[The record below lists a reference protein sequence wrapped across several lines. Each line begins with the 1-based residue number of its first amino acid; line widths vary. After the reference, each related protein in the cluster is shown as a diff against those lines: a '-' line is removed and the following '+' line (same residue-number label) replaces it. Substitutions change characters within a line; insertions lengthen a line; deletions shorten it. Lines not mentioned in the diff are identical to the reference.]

1 MKLSH
6 ADAAAMLSRIFA
18 AAGLTDAE
26 RAPCIEEILDAE
38 WRGKTSYGLELVPMV
53 VKWHRLKQHE
63 PRIARNGPV
72 QAFIEGGDS
81 AGPVVAAL
89 AMDLALRKAREA
101 GIGIV
106 GARNRWPW
114 FVAGHQLRRAAA
126 AGFIAL
132 TWSAG
137 VSILAP
143 HGGVRPVFG
152 TNPMAI
158 AVPAA
163 GGPIVFDTAMTAGP
177 ASALRDAR
185 KAGQPLPGGVALD
198 AHGHPTTDPDEGR
211 KGALLPFGGHRGSGL
226 AMMIELLGG
235 AWVGAKTGKATAG
248 SRGFVILVAAPDLFG
263 FGDGLPGAAEG
274 LIAEMRA
281 AADAP
286 GAVHI
291 PGRGAVD
298 FTQPVAVEDDVYAAL
313 TQLLPGAR

>member
-1 MKLSH
+1 L
-6 ADAAAMLSRIFA
+6 
-18 AAGLTDAE
+18 
-26 RAPCIEEILDAE
+26 
-38 WRGKTSYGLELVPMV
+38 V

-63 PRIARNGPV
+63 PRIVRDGPV
-72 QAFIEGGDS
+72 QAFLEGGDS

-89 AMDLALRKAREA
+89 AMDLALRKARSG
-101 GIGIV
+101 GIAIV

-114 FVAGHQLRRAAA
+114 FVAGHQLRRAAE

-137 VSILAP
+137 VSIVAP

-152 TNPMAI
+152 TNPLGA

-163 GGPIVFDTAMTAGP
+163 RGPIVFDTAMTAGP
-177 ASALRDAR
+177 ASALRDAK
-185 KAGQPLPGGVALD
+185 KAGQPLTDGIALD
-198 AHGHPTTDPDEGR
+198 AHGNPTTDPDEGR

-226 AMMIELLGG
+226 AMMVELLGG

-248 SRGFVILVAAPDLFG
+248 PRGFVFLVADPDLFG
-263 FGDGLPGAAEG
+263 FGDGFAGAAEG

-286 GAVHI
+286 DAVHV
-291 PGRGAVD
+291 PGRSAVD
-298 FTQPVAVEDDVYAAL
+298 FARPLVISDEVHAAL
-313 TQLLPGAR
+313 TRLLPDA

>member
-1 MKLSH
+1 
-6 ADAAAMLSRIFA
+6 
-18 AAGLTDAE
+18 
-26 RAPCIEEILDAE
+26 
-38 WRGKTSYGLELVPMV
+38 
-53 VKWHRLKQHE
+53 
-63 PRIARNGPV
+63 
-72 QAFIEGGDS
+72 
-81 AGPVVAAL
+81 VVAAF

-152 TNPMAI
+152 TNPLGI

-177 ASALRDAR
+177 ASALRDAK
-185 KAGQPLPGGVALD
+185 KAGQPLPAGVALD
-198 AHGHPTTDPDEGR
+198 AQGRPTTDPDDGR

-226 AMMIELLGG
+226 AMMVELLGG

-248 SRGFVILVAAPDLFG
+248 PRGFVILVADADLFG
-263 FGDGLPGAAEG
+263 FGNGFPGVAEG
-274 LIAEMRA
+274 LIAEVRA

-286 GAVHI
+286 DAVHI
-291 PGRGAVD
+291 PGRRAVD
-298 FTQPVAVEDDVYAAL
+298 FSHPIDVGDEVYSAL
-313 TQLLPGAR
+313 TRLMSGAA